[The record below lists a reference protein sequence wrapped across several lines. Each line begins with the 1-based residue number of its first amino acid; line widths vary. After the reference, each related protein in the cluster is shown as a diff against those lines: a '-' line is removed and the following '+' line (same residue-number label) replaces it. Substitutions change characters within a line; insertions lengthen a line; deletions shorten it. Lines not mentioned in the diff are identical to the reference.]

1 MKALVYHGQ
10 GQRRW
15 EDEPRPTLDK
25 PADAVVR

>member
-15 EDEPRPTLDK
+15 EDKSRPTLDK